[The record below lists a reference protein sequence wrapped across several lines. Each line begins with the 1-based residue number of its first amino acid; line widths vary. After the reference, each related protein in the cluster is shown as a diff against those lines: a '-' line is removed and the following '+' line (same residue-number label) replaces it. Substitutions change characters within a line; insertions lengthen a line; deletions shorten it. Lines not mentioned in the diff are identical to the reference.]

1 MTTALA
7 AKSLSARGAPE
18 AMAQAPD
25 GLALAFG
32 FLELSALLGHEQ
44 TLPGYL
50 AQLTEEIRQ
59 DGELRQPIIVDR
71 HSLVILDGHHRAA
84 ALKSLGCGLIPVYL
98 VDYFHPAI
106 SVLPRRPD
114 LPVTKEAVVR
124 TGLSGKPYPP
134 KTSRH
139 VFPDSPPARPTPLDA
154 LRG

>member
-1 MTTALA
+1 MVTGLA
-7 AKSLSARGAPE
+7 PTSRGARE
-18 AMAQAPD
+18 ALEPATQAVN

-50 AQLTEEIRQ
+50 AGLTEEIRQ

-84 ALKSLGCGLIPVYL
+84 ALKSLGCSLIPVYL

-114 LPVTKEAVVR
+114 VPVTKETVVR
-124 TGLSGKPYPP
+124 TGLSGKLFPP

-139 VFPDSPPARPTPLDA
+139 VFPTQPQARPTPLDA

>member
-1 MTTALA
+1 MTTAPA
-7 AKSLSARGAPE
+7 AKPPSARGAPE

-25 GLALAFG
+25 GLAPAFG

-59 DGELRQPIIVDR
+59 DGELRRPIIVDR

-84 ALKSLGCGLIPVYL
+84 ALRELGCSLIPTYL
-98 VDYFHPAI
+98 VDYGDPAI
-106 SVLPRRPD
+106 TVEPNRPD
-114 LPVTKEAVVR
+114 IPVSKESVVS
-124 TGLSGKPYPP
+124 TGLSGRPYPP

-139 VFPDSPPARPTPLDA
+139 VLPELPGRPTPLET